1 MENNTL
7 LYQGV
12 VLDNED
18 PMMLGRVRARFQNPP
33 SDMGS
38 YDDII
43 KSIKNPPWN
52 EEKDKWTPR
61 DPFVF
66 TPLMPYFIYQVPKNE
81 ELIQLMYLN
90 KDYKF
95 QNQYYIQSNFST
107 PTATKFEYNQG
118 ANKFT
123 GMGTQFVAPKPL
135 KNQDG
140 TYTNS
145 SIHKG
150 VFPEP
155 GDNGVLGR
163 GSADVIIKENEIL
176 IRAGKFKGVSLEPNV
191 IPSGNPKRG
200 FLQLSKFN
208 LTKVRQPDKV
218 VTQINEEI
226 VLVKHLIEWVITNP
240 ENTQEKFT
248 GTVYLYRLKN
258 DLSTNSK
265 NLTVGSVIKE
275 NLKSLVAS
283 ETFSLLSKPEV
294 AAFINNFIQTCNS
307 SNTTK
312 SGIQLFTD
320 PNNKFPIFYR
330 PNKLTYNIL
339 KSSVPPSPT
348 YNKNYY
354 SIGNKFCTGVLPI
367 VNCDVNIQVI
377 DVATGLVVATGI
389 ANGNQNL
396 LNELYQSVVNQ
407 VTTNLISQKI
417 ENVLLPTVDELDGST
432 ITAPTTINV
441 AESTASFKNVT
452 EIYNQI
458 KLKPALRIP
467 GYGLIYGQDKVGVPT
482 NLKSTTVPQSKSFA
496 DPTTYGALAS
506 DYLYLLSHNSS
517 IPGKGKINFDNTLY
531 GINLD
536 QFVDEILPKTSSS
549 VRGEE
554 LLELIN
560 IIVRFLTT
568 HTHAYP
574 GLPPVPVTQDGS
586 NIADMLTE
594 LQNSYTKIL
603 NNNIRLN

>member
-7 LYQGV
+7 LYQGIV
-12 VLDNED
+12 IDNED

-107 PTATKFEYNQG
+107 PTASKFEYNQG
-118 ANKFT
+118 GNKFT
-123 GMGTQFVAPKPL
+123 GLGTQFVAPKPL

-140 TYTNS
+140 TYTDS
-145 SIHKG
+145 AIHKG

-155 GDNGVLGR
+155 GDNGLLGR
-163 GSADVIIKENEIL
+163 GSADVIVKENEVL
-176 IRAGKFKGVSLEPNV
+176 VRAGKFRGTSLEPNV
-191 IPSGNPKRG
+191 IPVGNSQRG
-200 FLQLSKFN
+200 FLQLSRFN
-208 LTKVRQPDKV
+208 LTKVKQPDKV
-218 VTQINEEI
+218 ITQINDE
-226 VLVKHLIEWVITNP
+226 VVSVKYLIEWVITNP

-248 GTVYLYRLKN
+248 GTVYLYKLKN

-265 NLTVGSVIKE
+265 NLTVGSIVKE

-283 ETFSLLSKPEV
+283 ETFSLLSKSEV
-294 AAFINNFIQTCNS
+294 VAFINNFIQTCNS
-307 SNTTK
+307 SNKTK
-312 SGIQLFTD
+312 SGIQLFTE

-330 PNKLTYNIL
+330 PNNLTYNIL
-339 KSSVPPSPT
+339 KSSVPPTPT
-348 YNKNYY
+348 YNQNYY
-354 SIGNKFCTGVLPI
+354 SIGNKTCTGLAPI
-367 VNCDVNIQVI
+367 VNCNITIQVI
-377 DVATGLVVATGI
+377 DAAKGTVVAAGT
-389 ANGNQNL
+389 ADGNQNL
-396 LNELYQSVVNQ
+396 LNELYQSVVSQ
-407 VTTNLISQKI
+407 VTNSLISQKI
-417 ENVLLPTVDELDGST
+417 EDVLLPTVDELNGST
-432 ITAPTTINV
+432 IIAPTTISV

-452 EIYNQI
+452 EVYNQI
-458 KLKPALRIP
+458 KLLPALKIP
-467 GYGLIYGQDKVGVPT
+467 GYGLIYAQDKVGIPT
-482 NLKSTTVPQSKSFA
+482 SFKSTIVPQSKSFA

-536 QFVDEILPKTSSS
+536 QFVDEILPKTSSL

-560 IIVRFLTT
+560 MIVRFLTT

-586 NIADMLTE
+586 NVADMLTE
-594 LQNSYTKIL
+594 IQNAYTKIL